1 MAALLNG
8 IAVSFGLPGTF
19 TVGAS
24 TAAGGVETG
33 AIFTG
38 KLILQSSDFEH
49 TADEE
54 KVLDEV
60 GNLVT
65 RIWFN
70 PGMKATLEWIPK
82 GSSIANALTA
92 SNIAT
97 VVKGSFLN
105 ITAADAMPG
114 LIAMW
119 QIIDLKTPRAN
130 NVVAKVNFSLEYH
143 AGITA
148 RAT

>member
-8 IAVSFGLPGTF
+8 VAVSFGFPGT
-19 TVGAS
+19 TTIAG
-24 TAAGGVETG
+24 TAPGVDTTALFAGNF
-33 AIFTG
+33 I
-38 KLILQSSDFEH
+38 IQSADFEH

-70 PGMKATLEWIPK
+70 PGMKGTLEWIPK
-82 GSSIANALTA
+82 GANIAAALAA

-97 VVKGSFLN
+97 VVKGSFL
-105 ITAADAMPG
+105 IISACAAMPG
-114 LIAMW
+114 LIATW
-119 QIIDLKTPRAN
+119 QIIDLKTPRSN
-130 NVVAKVNFSLEYH
+130 NTVAKVNFSLEYH
-143 AGITA
+143 SGIVT
-148 RAT
+148 RAS